1 MSGTV
6 CYWISIN
13 MCLCTTAVNVEFTRS
28 EFIVFENASKM
39 IITLEVDHPALT
51 EITVI
56 VVASPDTADGKYIIV
71 LSLLNAL
78 YIIMFRFRCGCRKHN
93 SDIWSNGSASKHDSQ
108 CHR

>member
-56 VVASPDTADGKYIIV
+56 VVASPDTADGK
-71 LSLLNAL
+71 
-78 YIIMFRFRCGCRKHN
+78 
-93 SDIWSNGSASKHDSQ
+93 
-108 CHR
+108 